1 MITSYLTA
9 QVHGNSMCLN
19 KIIHD
24 VWDPVTI
31 KKGVDSLENEVCKNE
46 SYGWDLH
53 NLTWFISIWWFG
65 GARIFCYQ
73 RLYNTEE
80 WVELL
85 IVATS
90 MRTFFF
96 AKKEAERWVCK
107 ISGSSRIYSDPN
119 IAFHLFFFWCLKNLT
134 LKESKMY
141 AVSKN
146 STNHSEIDML
156 ILNHLLVD
164 SCLQFMTKGCY

>member
-1 MITSYLTA
+1 MLIYVNGGVTSKVITSYLMA

-53 NLTWFISIWWFG
+53 NLAWSVSIWWFG

-73 RLYNTEE
+73 RLWRVLIQSRRISRVVDCSDFNEN
-80 WVELL
+80 LL
-85 IVATS
+85 S
-90 MRTFFF
+90 C
-96 AKKEAERWVCK
+96 KKGSWRWFCK
-107 ISGSSRIYSDPN
+107 ISGNSRMYSDPN
-119 IAFHLFFFWCLKNLT
+119 IAFHLVFFLFFFFWCLRNLT

-141 AVSKN
+141 AVQ
-146 STNHSEIDML
+146 T
-156 ILNHLLVD
+156 IL
-164 SCLQFMTKGCY
+164 K